1 MEKLNDIT
9 RTITR
14 SDGTAKI
21 YGHTKTGELLT
32 VVMTKN
38 LCDGNWSIT
47 EIAKAGHVTHVFAA
61 K

>member
-1 MEKLNDIT
+1 MEQFNDIT
-9 RTITR
+9 KTITR
-14 SDGTAKI
+14 SDGSAKI
-21 YGHTKTGELLT
+21 YGHTQTGELLT

-47 EIAKAGHVTHVFAA
+47 EIAKAGRVTHVFAA